1 MEKETK
7 DFILGGITI
16 IVWAVII
23 NYIFFSEPEHSGTPK
38 LEEKKTVMKESK
50 SDDLP
55 KLTPEEQKIKERMRE
70 LEEEAYYSTYS
81 SSGGGE
87 VCAIHGK
94 YFPNKIKNEYGE
106 IRNSGCT
113 KCLYNDVNKELNRPG
128 GFVDRVSNF

>member
-1 MEKETK
+1 
-7 DFILGGITI
+7 
-16 IVWAVII
+16 
-23 NYIFFSEPEHSGTPK
+23 
-38 LEEKKTVMKESK
+38 MKESNE
-50 SDDLP
+50 DVLP
-55 KLTPEEQKIKERMRE
+55 KPTPEEQKIKEHIRE

-87 VCAIHGK
+87 ICPQHGK

-128 GFVDRVSNF
+128 GF